1 MLESLDPKRPKTYCF
16 CSQFLSML
24 MEGEGFDYSRVKKWT
39 SRLASDVF
47 EHGKLIMPGI
57 CCTSFIYDIVF
68 KLMRLCF
75 CTVVFRDK
83 NHWATLVVYM
93 RQQKMVYYDPLQMDG
108 KKFLAAVLNWL
119 RHEAIDKR
127 KLSLAELST
136 RAWVLEE
143 AREDQPQQLTNTT
156 ECAVFHCITA
166 DCIAD
171 DMPVTSTM
179 YTLRDIGEF
188 SYRRKLGCDI
198 LRGSF
203 HMYPTDFA

>member
-1 MLESLDPKRPKTYCF
+1 
-16 CSQFLSML
+16 
-24 MEGEGFDYSRVKKWT
+24 
-39 SRLASDVF
+39 
-47 EHGKLIMPGI
+47 
-57 CCTSFIYDIVF
+57 
-68 KLMRLCF
+68 
-75 CTVVFRDK
+75 
-83 NHWATLVVYM
+83 M
-93 RQQKMVYYDPLQMDG
+93 RQQKIVYYDPLQMDG
-108 KKFLAAVLNWL
+108 KEFLAAVLNWL

-127 KLSLAELST
+127 RLSLAELST

-171 DMPVTSTM
+171 DIPVTSTL
-179 YTLRDIGEF
+179 YTLSDIDDY

-203 HMYPTDFA
+203 HMYPTSFA

>member
-1 MLESLDPKRPKTYCF
+1 
-16 CSQFLSML
+16 
-24 MEGEGFDYSRVKKWT
+24 
-39 SRLASDVF
+39 
-47 EHGKLIMPGI
+47 
-57 CCTSFIYDIVF
+57 
-68 KLMRLCF
+68 
-75 CTVVFRDK
+75 
-83 NHWATLVVYM
+83 M
-93 RQQKMVYYDPLQMDG
+93 RQQKIVYYDPLKMDG
-108 KKFLAAVLNWL
+108 KEFLAAVLNWL

-127 KLSLAELST
+127 RLSLAELST

-171 DMPVTSTM
+171 DIPVTSTL
-179 YTLRDIGEF
+179 YTLSDIDDY

-203 HMYPTDFA
+203 HMYPTSFA